1 MLTRTLL
8 STTSRTLSHRGFAA
22 AVNPDN
28 GGIVTPLED
37 FHKSQGGKLVE
48 FAGYSL
54 PVLYNKDNG
63 GVLAEHHQTRERAG
77 LFDVSHMGQIKWHGD
92 DCADFIEKC
101 VVGDVKGLKPG
112 FGLLTLITTPEGTI
126 IDDCIVSRAK
136 EGYIYMVVNGACK
149 HKDMAQ
155 FNAELEKYGSKDV
168 CMEYMEETLALT
180 AIQGPKAAEATQT
193 IMPSGID
200 LTGVDFM
207 QGFDTELAG
216 VPGCRIT
223 RCGYTGEDGFEL
235 SIPAGQA
242 ETVVSALMEHAD
254 VDVAGLGARD
264 SLRLE
269 AGLCLYGNDI
279 DDTTNPIEA
288 VLGWTLGGKGS
299 RRRTEQGFVGADK
312 FLKPE
317 GGLMKVSRKRVGI
330 AGMKAPARGHTELYD
345 ASGEN
350 KIGEVTSGTFSP
362 TLKKPI
368 AMGYVET
375 AHAKAGTDIMVNIR
389 GKMQP
394 AKVEK
399 MPFVTTNYY
408 RAP

>member
-1 MLTRTLL
+1 MLSRIATRAA
-8 STTSRTLSHRGFAA
+8 SRTLNRGFSALPTNA
-22 AVNPDN
+22 DN
-28 GGIVTPLED
+28 GGIITPLEE

-63 GVLAEHHQTRERAG
+63 GILAEHAQVRNKAG
-77 LFDVSHMGQIKWHGD
+77 IFDVSHMGQIKWHGA
-92 DCADFIEKC
+92 DCDDFIEKC

-149 HKDMAQ
+149 HKDMAH

-168 CMEYMEETLALT
+168 CMEYMEESLALT

-235 SIPAGQA
+235 SIPSGHA
-242 ETVVSALMEHAD
+242 ETVIGALMEHPD

-317 GGLMKVSRKRVGI
+317 GGLMKVARKRVGI
-330 AGMKAPARGHTELYD
+330 AGHKAPARGGVELYD
-345 ASGEN
+345 ATGEN
-350 KIGEVTSGTFSP
+350 KIGEVTSGVPSP
-362 TLKKPI
+362 TLGHPI

-375 AHAKAGTDIMVNIR
+375 THSKVGTDIMVKR
-389 GKMQP
+389 GKKMLP
-394 AKVEK
+394 AKIEK
-399 MPFVTTNYY
+399 MPFVQTNYY